1 MLYDPK
7 FSERIYR
14 KETFLTMEKSLQQ
27 HINDDRDEL
36 DNPNI
41 NGQRRRHLEDELN
54 ALEQYQVNHPDE
66 DHDPNGL
73 ELFCDAN
80 PDALECRIYE
90 D

>member
-1 MLYDPK
+1 
-7 FSERIYR
+7 
-14 KETFLTMEKSLQQ
+14 MEKSLQQ

-41 NGQRRRHLEDELN
+41 NSQRRRHLEHELY
-54 ALEQYQVNHPDE
+54 ALEQYQINHPDD
-66 DHDPNGL
+66 DHDPTNL
-73 ELFCDAN
+73 ELFCDSN